1 MTRGKDTLCLEENQ
15 STFIPVGTRHRLENV
30 GEEPLLIIEVQSGS
44 YLGEDHRALRGP
56 LQPQVKAGIDP
67 VIPDRDHSERFPV
80 RTRGHG
86 EHAGHSDENV
96 HEWRLSQATMA
107 IRCIVTPIPGGRE
120 SAKSRSRSERRRIAG
135 GYPETSSPARLRAS
149 RLPCSS
155 RFASG
160 GCQQMQDSHRSRN
173 ARHAPMARR
182 FASPGGTNVKAMKTA
197 ANTA

>member
-107 IRCIVTPIPGGRE
+107 IRCIVTPIPGGVNQ
-120 SAKSRSRSERRRIAG
+120 RRA
-135 GYPETSSPARLRAS
+135 EVEVKDVVSPADIQKRLRQLDCA
-149 RLPCSS
+149 RAACPAA
-155 RFASG
+155 R
-160 GCQQMQDSHRSRN
+160 DSHPVDASKCRILIAAATR
-173 ARHAPMARR
+173 ATRRWRDVLPRQAGPM
-182 FASPGGTNVKAMKTA
+182 SKQ
-197 ANTA
+197 